1 VRGFTWRVTVPA
13 ALLALGA
20 GCSEDPPGL
29 VRDASREE
37 SGAGMDADAGAARED
52 ATVIDADL
60 DGPDDAAT
68 DADSMRGDGTDDG
81 ATRAD
86 AAGDVTDLYAP
97 EAGAGCEAGAPATC
111 TPRETRCAAAEVCFD
126 GLDNNC
132 NRSVD
137 EGCPCLPGTV
147 QTCFAGPP
155 GLRAVGACADGTQRC
170 MGSGE
175 FGSWGPC
182 TGGISPSAESCDML
196 DNDCD
201 GCRDEGLCCGGDLT
215 CPGPGDPRIPTA
227 RPFEMVRIDGASF
240 FRGAARAWRWEI
252 RGGPCESVLPTPT
265 FTTGSL
271 TASTLQFTPSL
282 SGDYTVTLR
291 VTEMDGTERVC
302 TFIVHVAGEGLR
314 VELCWRPAMGT
325 ASISDLDL
333 YLHEPD
339 TMTPWFSR
347 IGPVTSSGI
356 TLGNSCNWANCG
368 PGLRGLPRASWGY
381 ANSPLDRCVD
391 GPGGAVWR
399 TLGACPNPRI
409 DVDGHG
415 SASEPRHGYIE
426 NINAD
431 NPRDG
436 QRFRVLVHDCAGPAT
451 TPLVNVYCGGFLRA
465 TLGAAPETVT
475 LPGGASCSSNDTLW
489 RVADVSVNVNAMGV
503 TTGCAV
509 TPLRATGGGPRL
521 TRGDLSF

>member
-1 VRGFTWRVTVPA
+1 MNGRTRRVT
-13 ALLALGA
+13 ALTALVAGLIVHGS
-20 GCSEDPPGL
+20 GCSEDANGL
-29 VRDASREE
+29 VPDAGRD
-37 SGAGMDADAGAARED
+37 GAGVGMDAE
-52 ATVIDADL
+52 T
-60 DGPDDAAT
+60 DGGP
-68 DADSMRGDGTDDG
+68 RDDG
-81 ATRAD
+81 ATDDLGESAPDADSPNVRAED
-86 AAGDVTDLYAP
+86 ATAEDSAADVTDLYAP
-97 EAGAGCEAGAPATC
+97 EGGPGCEAGAPAMC
-111 TPRETRCAAAEVCFD
+111 TPRANGCAGAEVCGD

-132 NRSVD
+132 NRAVD

-155 GLRAVGACADGTQRC
+155 GLRAIGACADGTQRC
-170 MGSGE
+170 QGSGE
-175 FGSWGPC
+175 FGTWGPC
-182 TGGISPSAESCDML
+182 AGGISPSAERCDML

-215 CPGPGDPRIPTA
+215 CPGPGDPRIPAA
-227 RPFEMVRIDGASF
+227 RPFETVRIDGTTI
-240 FRGAARAWRWEI
+240 FRGTARAWRWEI
-252 RGGPCESVLPTPT
+252 TGGPCESVLPTPT
-265 FTTGSL
+265 FSTASL

-325 ASISDLDL
+325 APSSDLDL

-347 IGPVTSSGI
+347 VAPVTSTGI

-391 GPGGAVWR
+391 GPSGATWR
-399 TLGACPNPRI
+399 AMGNCPNPRI
-409 DVDGHG
+409 DIDGHG
-415 SASEPRHGYIE
+415 IDFEPRHGYIE
-426 NINAD
+426 NISAD

-436 QRFRVLVHDCAGPAT
+436 QRFRVLVHDCSGPAT

-475 LPGGASCSSNDTLW
+475 MPGGGSCSSGDTLW

-503 TTGCAV
+503 TTGCTV
-509 TPLRATGGGPRL
+509 TPLRAMGGGPRL
-521 TRGDLSF
+521 TRGDVAF